1 MKKKLTVIMPVFN
14 EEKTVAKSV
23 RRVLALKLP
32 GINTELI
39 VVNDGSTDGSAREI
53 SKIKDK
59 RMIVLRHRINM
70 GKGASV
76 ITALQKMTGDMAVI
90 QDADMEYDPDD
101 IKLLLRPILDGR
113 AEVVFGSRFIGP
125 GPHRV
130 MYFWHYLANKL
141 ITFIGDSFTNL
152 NLTDIETGY
161 KAFTK
166 KVAKTIKLK
175 DSGFSFDP
183 EFTVK
188 VAQKNFRIYEVGVSY
203 AGRSYAE
210 GKKISWKDGVIAIW
224 TIIKYG
230 LFK

>member
-1 MKKKLTVIMPVFN
+1 MKKLSVIMPVFN
-14 EEKTVAKSV
+14 EENFVGRSV
-23 RRVLALKLP
+23 KLILALKLP
-32 GINTELI
+32 GIKTELI
-39 VVNDGSTDGSAREI
+39 VVDDGSTDGSAREI

-59 RMIVLRHRINM
+59 RLIVLRHKINM

-76 ITALQKMTGDMAVI
+76 ITALQKITGDMAVI
-90 QDADMEYDPDD
+90 QDADMEYDPEDL
-101 IKLLLRPILDGR
+101 KLLLRPILSGKAD
-113 AEVVFGSRFIGP
+113 VVFGSRFIGP

-130 MYFWHYLANKL
+130 MYFWHYVANKL
-141 ITFIGDSFTNL
+141 ITFIGDAFTNL

-175 DSGFSFDP
+175 ESGFSFDP

-188 VAQKNFRIYEVGVSY
+188 VAEKNFRVYEVGVSY

-224 TIIKYG
+224 TIIKYS

>member
-1 MKKKLTVIMPVFN
+1 MPVFN
-14 EEKTVAKSV
+14 EENFVGRSV
-23 RRVLALKLP
+23 KLILALKLP
-32 GINTELI
+32 GIKTELI
-39 VVNDGSTDGSAREI
+39 VVDDGSTDGSAREI

-59 RMIVLRHRINM
+59 RLIVLRHKINM

-76 ITALQKMTGDMAVI
+76 ITALQKITGDMAVI
-90 QDADMEYDPDD
+90 QDADMEYDPEDL
-101 IKLLLRPILDGR
+101 KLLLRPILSGKAD
-113 AEVVFGSRFIGP
+113 VVFGSRFIGP

-130 MYFWHYLANKL
+130 MYFWHYVANKL

-175 DSGFSFDP
+175 ESGFSFDP

-188 VAQKNFRIYEVGVSY
+188 VAEKNFRVYEVGVSY

-224 TIIKYG
+224 TIIKYS

>member
-1 MKKKLTVIMPVFN
+1 MPVFN
-14 EEKTVAKSV
+14 EENFVGRSV
-23 RRVLALKLP
+23 KLILALKLP
-32 GINTELI
+32 GIKTELI
-39 VVNDGSTDGSAREI
+39 VVDDGSTDGSAREI

-59 RMIVLRHRINM
+59 RLIVLRHKINM

-90 QDADMEYDPDD
+90 QDADMEYDPEDL
-101 IKLLLRPILDGR
+101 KLLLRPILSGKAD
-113 AEVVFGSRFIGP
+113 VVFGSRFIGP

-130 MYFWHYLANKL
+130 MYFWHYVANKL
-141 ITFIGDSFTNL
+141 ITFIGDAFTNL

-175 DSGFSFDP
+175 ESGFSFDP

-188 VAQKNFRIYEVGVSY
+188 VAEKNFRVYEVGVSY

-224 TIIKYG
+224 TIIKYS

>member
-1 MKKKLTVIMPVFN
+1 MPVFN
-14 EEKTVAKSV
+14 EENFVGRSV
-23 RRVLALKLP
+23 KLILALKLP
-32 GINTELI
+32 GIKTELI
-39 VVNDGSTDGSAREI
+39 VVDDGSTDGSAREI

-59 RMIVLRHRINM
+59 RLIVLRHKINM

-90 QDADMEYDPDD
+90 QDADMEYDPEDL
-101 IKLLLRPILDGR
+101 KLLLRPILSGKAD
-113 AEVVFGSRFIGP
+113 VVFGSRFIGP

-130 MYFWHYLANKL
+130 MYFWHYVANKL

-175 DSGFSFDP
+175 ESGFSFDP

-188 VAQKNFRIYEVGVSY
+188 VAEKNFRVYEVGVSY

-224 TIIKYG
+224 TIIKYS

>member
-1 MKKKLTVIMPVFN
+1 MPVFN
-14 EEKTVAKSV
+14 EENFVGRSV
-23 RRVLALKLP
+23 KLILALKLP
-32 GINTELI
+32 GIKTELI
-39 VVNDGSTDGSAREI
+39 VVDDGSTDGSAREI

-59 RMIVLRHRINM
+59 RLIVLRHKINM

-76 ITALQKMTGDMAVI
+76 ITALQKMTDDMAVI
-90 QDADMEYDPDD
+90 QDADMEYDPEDL
-101 IKLLLRPILDGR
+101 KLLLRPILSGKAD
-113 AEVVFGSRFIGP
+113 VVFGSRFIGP

-130 MYFWHYLANKL
+130 MYFWHYVANKL
-141 ITFIGDSFTNL
+141 ITFIGDAFTNL

-175 DSGFSFDP
+175 ESGFSFDP

-188 VAQKNFRIYEVGVSY
+188 VAEKNFRVYEVGVSY

-224 TIIKYG
+224 TIIKYS